1 MIFEI
6 CNENHKQNSV
16 TTQFLKLVHVFYLT
30 AVRGYQ
36 FYTNDDN
43 QITQMIE
50 KHFFFRNMNTVL
62 SHCNKSQIKKPS
74 WFFNFIMQLPLALTT
89 YR

>member
-16 TTQFLKLVHVFYLT
+16 TTQFLKLVHVFHLT

-50 KHFFFRNMNTVL
+50 KHFFF
-62 SHCNKSQIKKPS
+62 
-74 WFFNFIMQLPLALTT
+74 
-89 YR
+89 